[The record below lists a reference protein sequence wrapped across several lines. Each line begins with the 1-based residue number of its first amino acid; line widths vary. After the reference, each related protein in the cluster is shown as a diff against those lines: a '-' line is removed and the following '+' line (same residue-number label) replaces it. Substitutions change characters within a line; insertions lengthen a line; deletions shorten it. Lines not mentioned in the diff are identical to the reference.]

1 MRAGRI
7 VHALGL
13 AGLAMAFGT
22 LPAAAQSTLDA
33 VKKRGQLNCG
43 INGQLPGFSAKAS
56 QGWAGLDVDMCR
68 AVAAAVLGDGAKVN
82 FVPLTAQQR
91 FDELQAGKVDVL
103 ARNSTIT
110 LQRDVGT
117 GADFAGVNFYDG
129 QSFAVSKKIG
139 VTAPSGLASSK
150 ICVVKGTTHEAN
162 MVNWFRARRYT
173 VQPLP
178 FDTADTMYDAFFA
191 SRCAAM
197 TQDATALASA
207 LAARNKQADYIVLPQ
222 LISREPLGPYVRRG
236 DDQWTD
242 VVRWSFQAMLAAEE
256 LGLTKDAV
264 AAERQSADPEVR
276 QLLGAIPGNGKALG
290 LEEDWAYNIIR
301 QVGNY
306 GESFDRNLG
315 ARSPLKL
322 ERGQNALA
330 SKGGL
335 MYPLPMR

>member
-1 MRAGRI
+1 MEAGRI
-7 VHALGL
+7 MRLLGL
-13 AGLAMAFGT
+13 AGLAMTVAT
-22 LPAAAQSTLDA
+22 LPAAAQSTLEA
-33 VKKRGQLNCG
+33 VKKRGEVNCG
-43 INGQLPGFSAKAS
+43 INGQLPGFSAKAIRD
-56 QGWAGLDVDMCR
+56 WAGLDVDLCR
-68 AVAAAVLGDGAKVN
+68 AVAAAVLGDAAKVN

-91 FDELQAGKVDVL
+91 FDELQAGRVDIL

-117 GADFAGVNFYDG
+117 GVDFVTVNFYDG

-173 VQPLP
+173 VQPVP
-178 FDTADTMYDAFFA
+178 FDTADAMYDAFFA

-222 LISREPLGPYVRRG
+222 VISREPLGPYVRRG
-236 DDQWTD
+236 DDQWID
-242 VVRWSFQAMLAAEE
+242 IVRWSFQAMLSAEE
-256 LGLTKDAV
+256 LGLTRDGV
-264 AAERQSADPEVR
+264 AAERQSPDPEIR
-276 QLLGAIPGNGKALG
+276 QFLGTIPGNGKALG
-290 LEEDWAYNIIR
+290 LDEDLAYNIIR

-322 ERGQNALA
+322 ERGQNALS

>member
-1 MRAGRI
+1 MKARI
-7 VHALGL
+7 FIRTLGL
-13 AGLAMAFGT
+13 ASVVLTLCG
-22 LPAAAQSTLDA
+22 LPAAAESTLDV

-43 INGQLPGFSAKAS
+43 INGELPGFSAKAI

-68 AVAAAVLGDGAKVN
+68 AVAAAVLGDAGKVN
-82 FVPLTAQQR
+82 YVPLTAQQR
-91 FDELQAGKVDVL
+91 FAELQAGKVDML

-117 GADFAGVNFYDG
+117 EVDFAAVNFYDG

-139 VTAPSGLASSK
+139 VTAPSGLGSSK

-162 MVNWFRARRYT
+162 MTNWFRARRYT
-173 VQPLP
+173 IQPVQ
-178 FDTADTMYDAFFA
+178 FDTAAAMYEAFFA

-197 TQDATALASA
+197 TQDATALAA
-207 LAARNKQADYIVLPQ
+207 VLATRNKQADYIVLPQ

-236 DDQWTD
+236 DDAWVD
-242 VVRWSFQAMLAAEE
+242 IVRWSFQAMLLAEE
-256 LGLTKDAV
+256 LNLTKDTV
-264 AAERQSADPEVR
+264 AGERQSTDADVR
-276 QLLGAIPGNGKALG
+276 QLLGTIPGNGKALG
-290 LEEDWAYNIIR
+290 LEEEWAYDIIR

-322 ERGQNALA
+322 ERGANGLW

>member
-1 MRAGRI
+1 MKTEKIIR
-7 VHALGL
+7 ALGL
-13 AGLAMAFGT
+13 AGLATALMA

-33 VKKRGQLNCG
+33 VKKRGELNCG
-43 INGQLPGFSAKAS
+43 VNGQLPGFSAKAV
-56 QGWAGLDVDMCR
+56 QGWAGLDVDMCK
-68 AVAAAVLGDGAKVN
+68 AVAAAVLGDAAKVN

-117 GADFAGVNFYDG
+117 GVDFAAVNFYDG

-173 VQPLP
+173 VQPLS
-178 FDTADTMYDAFFA
+178 FDTADAMHDAFFA

-207 LAARNKQADYIVLPQ
+207 LAARNKQADYVVLPQ
-222 LISREPLGPYVRRG
+222 LISREPLGPFVRRG
-236 DDQWTD
+236 DDQWTYI
-242 VVRWSFQAMLAAEE
+242 VRWSFQAMLAAEE
-256 LGLTKDAV
+256 LGLTRDGV
-264 AAERQSADPEVR
+264 AGERQSPDPEIR

-322 ERGQNALA
+322 ERGKNALA

>member
-1 MRAGRI
+1 MKTGKI
-7 VHALGL
+7 VGGLGL
-13 AGLAMAFGT
+13 AVLFLALGT
-22 LPAAAQSTLDA
+22 LPAAAESTLEL
-33 VKKRGQLNCG
+33 VTKRGQLNCG
-43 INGQLPGFSAKAS
+43 INGELPGFSAKAS
-56 QGWAGLDVDMCR
+56 QGWAGLDVDMCK
-68 AVAAAVLGDGAKVN
+68 AVAAAVLGDASKVN

-91 FDELQAGKVDVL
+91 FAELEAGKVDML

-117 GADFAGVNFYDG
+117 GVDFTSVNFYDG

-139 VTAPSGLASSK
+139 VTAPSGLASSR

-162 MVNWFRARRYT
+162 MINWFKARRYT
-173 VQPLP
+173 VQPVQ
-178 FDTADTMYDAFFA
+178 FDTAEAMYDAFFA

-197 TQDATALASA
+197 TQDATALASIV
-207 LAARNKQADYIVLPQ
+207 LARNKQNDFLVLPQ
-222 LISREPLGPYVRRG
+222 LISREPLGPYVKRG
-236 DDQWTD
+236 DDTWLD
-242 VVRWSFQAMLAAEE
+242 IVRWSFQAMLSAEE
-256 LGLTKDAV
+256 LGLTRDNV
-264 AAERQSADPEVR
+264 AGERQSADPEIR
-276 QLLGAIPGNGKALG
+276 QLLGTIPGNGKALG

-306 GESFDRNLG
+306 GESFDRNVG

-322 ERGQNALA
+322 ERGQNALS

>member
-1 MRAGRI
+1 MKVRVMMR
-7 VHALGL
+7 VLGL
-13 AGLAMAFGT
+13 AGLAMA
-22 LPAAAQSTLDA
+22 LAAPPALAQSTLDA

-43 INGQLPGFSAKAS
+43 VNGQLPGFSVRGS

-68 AVAAAVLGDGAKVN
+68 AVAAAVLGDVAKVN

-117 GADFAGVNFYDG
+117 GVDFAAVNFYDG
-129 QSFAVSKKIG
+129 QSFAVSRKIG

-162 MVNWFRARRYT
+162 MTNWFRARRYT
-173 VQPLP
+173 VQPVQ
-178 FDTADTMYDAFFA
+178 FDTADAMYDAFFA

-207 LAARNKQADYIVLPQ
+207 LTARNKQTDYMVLPQ

-256 LGLTKDAV
+256 LALTKDGV
-264 AAERQSADPEVR
+264 AAERQSGDPEVR
-276 QLLGAIPGNGKALG
+276 QLLGVIPGNGKALG
-290 LEEDWAYNIIR
+290 LDEDWAYNIIR